1 MVRAAILG
9 SVLIVAGVGSASA
22 SECGKPCDYHWWK
35 TATQEEITAELT
47 TVDVNA
53 RDKYGETALHSAASR
68 GTPANITVLL
78 KAGAD
83 VNTRDKYGET
93 PLHEAAALGTPANI
107 ALLLKA
113 GADVNARTEDGY
125 TPLLVAAW
133 RGTSA
138 DIIVL
143 LDAGADSRAKDKYGR
158 TPFDRAKK
166 NEKLKGTDAYWAL
179 NDAQYD

>member
-1 MVRAAILG
+1 VWTPLHWAAG
-9 SVLIVAGVGSASA
+9 S
-22 SECGKPCDYHWWK
+22 
-35 TATQEEITAELT
+35 
-47 TVDVNA
+47 
-53 RDKYGETALHSAASR
+53 
-68 GTPANITVLL
+68 GTPANVALLL

-83 VNTRDKYGET
+83 VDARDEDGWT
-93 PLHEAAALGTPANI
+93 PLFQALFFSTLKDHAAANI
-107 ALLLKA
+107 PILLKA

-158 TPFDRAKK
+158 TRVNGA
-166 NEKLKGTDAYWAL
+166 GISGH
-179 NDAQYD
+179 